1 MEKYTIFYR
10 QENNTYQKFDFGS
23 LRDYLL
29 NSKLLTTEQKTN
41 LSNFFNYTEPN
52 LLDSLTKRSSDTVIL
67 PTEILE
73 KYPKDILSKYITS
86 KASGVGIIEGVNFKD
101 INFEIIEPV
110 KLIEKLE
117 ITSECQIDKFYEFG
131 FERNEKNTKIFN
143 ELKELLKE
151 NPFTN
156 VVDNQNG
163 GYIFFTNEKL
173 FIDALEKKAPKTTVN
188 SCNILPRVDWKKK

>member
-10 QENNTYQKFDFGS
+10 QENDTYQKFDFGS

-52 LLDSLTKRSSDTVIL
+52 LLYSLTRRSSDTVIL

-86 KASGVGIIEGVNFKD
+86 KASGVGIEGVNFKD
-101 INFEIIEPV
+101 IETV
-110 KLIEKLE
+110 KLIEKLQ
-117 ITSECQIDKFYEFG
+117 ITSTCQINGFYEFG
-131 FERNEKNTKIFN
+131 FERNEENTKIFN

-163 GYIFFTNEKL
+163 EYTIFTNKKL
-173 FIDALEKKAPKTTVN
+173 LIDALEKKAPETTVN
-188 SCNILPRVDWKKK
+188 SCNVLLRVDWPKGGLGT